1 MTVCSIRDATLEDAD
16 ALTALIN
23 CIISIGGT
31 TTHLVHFDAEQMR
44 NTYVKPILGISC
56 LIAEIK
62 GHITG
67 FQSLEWSDPEWR
79 GEDRI
84 ALDWAFIAT
93 FVAPDSHGKGIGK
106 LLFEQTKKRALSTSV
121 NTIDA
126 TIRADNEPG
135 LRYYTRLGFI
145 DYDRISAN
153 PLSDGTLVDRIRKK
167 MHLFPEQ

>member
-23 CIISIGGT
+23 RIISIGGT

-56 LIAEIK
+56 LIAEIR

-84 ALDWAFIAT
+84 ALDWAFIAI
-93 FVAPDSHGKGIGK
+93 FVAPDNHGKGIGK
-106 LLFEQTKKRALSTSV
+106 LLFEQTKKRALYFGV

-126 TIRADNEPG
+126 TIRADNQAG
-135 LRYYTRLGFI
+135 LRYYTRLGFT
-145 DYDRISAN
+145 DYDRMSAR
-153 PLSDGTLVDRIRKK
+153 PLSDGTLVDQIRKK
-167 MHLFPEQ
+167 MHLFS